1 MATCI
6 EDMFAMPIDDDRWS
20 TQIPLF
26 LKALE
31 FAARKHRDQRRKD
44 AEASPYINH
53 PIALAHILVVA
64 GETDLST
71 LCAALLHD
79 TIEDTET
86 TIDEL
91 AAEFGEVIGAVVMEV
106 TDDKSMSKEARKQAQ
121 IDHAPHLSERARMVK
136 LADKIA
142 NLRDITSSPPV
153 GWELDR
159 RRAYF
164 DWARAVVDGLRGS
177 HPRLEAL
184 FDATYAN
191 RP

>member
-1 MATCI
+1 MATWI
-6 EDMFAMPIDDDRWS
+6 EDMFVMPIDDDRWS
-20 TQIPLF
+20 TQLPLF

-121 IDHAPHLSERARMVK
+121 IDSQMDFMGGGYQSMDDAALKLVAK
-136 LADKIA
+136 LAGE
-142 NLRDITSSPPV
+142 P
-153 GWELDR
+153 
-159 RRAYF
+159 
-164 DWARAVVDGLRGS
+164 DWDTKTVAPGGTMGV
-177 HPRLEAL
+177 PL
-184 FDATYAN
+184 F
-191 RP
+191 